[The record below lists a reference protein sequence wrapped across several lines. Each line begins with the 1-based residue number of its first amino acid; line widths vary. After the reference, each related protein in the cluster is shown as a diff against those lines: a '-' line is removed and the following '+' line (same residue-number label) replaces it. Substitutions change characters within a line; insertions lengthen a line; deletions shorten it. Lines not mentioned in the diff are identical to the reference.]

1 MAIPQHYQ
9 MYTEFLQ
16 ILSDEEIHELNEIKD
31 KLAIVFNLSDDE
43 KQTLLESG
51 KQTVFRSRVGWTRTY
66 LKKAGLIL
74 SPSRAHFMISEEGKK
89 VLASGEKITDDVL
102 KQYPAFLEFIGGEK
116 NKISEAENDVN
127 SMNPQE
133 VMDNM
138 YKKINNDLAD
148 DLLERICAKSPV
160 WFEKMVVILLE
171 KMGYCSEKN
180 GTSVVTKA
188 SGDEGID
195 GIIYQDKLGFDII
208 YIQAKKWDV
217 SSTIGR
223 PEIQKFCGAIAGPK
237 DSRGLFITTAKFS
250 KEAIE
255 YANKQRIILVDGV
268 KLTELMIEYGLGTTI
283 EYEYKIKRIDTDF
296 FEDEN

>member
-1 MAIPQHYQ
+1 MAIPQHSQ
-9 MYTEFLQ
+9 MYTEFLE

-31 KLAIVFNLSDDE
+31 KLAVVFNLLDDE
-43 KQTLLESG
+43 KQALLESG
-51 KQTVFRSRVGWTRTY
+51 KQTVFRSRVGYTRIR
-66 LKKAGLIL
+66 LKKARLIL
-74 SPSRAHFMISEEGKK
+74 SPSKARFIISEEGKK
-89 VLASGEKITDDVL
+89 VFASGEKITNDVL
-102 KQYPAFLEFIGGEK
+102 KQYESIGVEK
-116 NKISEAENDVN
+116 NKTVEAENDIN

-138 YKKINNDLAD
+138 YKKINDDLAD

-160 WFEKMVVILLE
+160 WFEKMVVTLLE

-180 GTSVVTKA
+180 GSSIVTKA
-188 SGDEGID
+188 SGDEGIG
-195 GIIYQDKLGFDII
+195 GIIYQDKLGFDVI

-255 YANKQRIILVDGV
+255 YANKQRIILVDGS